1 MKFILKRKSNYY
13 LVLCFLL
20 LLSSCASRYKKALFT
35 ANSDAVMDTLKTVHV
50 VNDKGPE
57 DVYYKIKPGDQI
69 AIRNLQNV
77 EFGAQQEG
85 LGSSTN
91 SPLSYLVEVTGNVNL
106 PVIGKVPIAGL
117 TRREAKLKLQ
127 DLYSQ
132 TLLKDPIIELNIVN
146 LKVTLLGEFNTQ
158 GNYLI
163 EKDNTSFIEILGL
176 AGGLTERAEPKNLKI
191 IRGNRINPEI
201 IYVNLKN
208 INSLSNPKLVL
219 QNNDIVYAEPRKI
232 YSSTEGL
239 QNAMTFIQPILL
251 IINTAVIIYNLSR

>member
-1 MKFILKRKSNYY
+1 MKFILERKNNCV
-13 LVLCFLL
+13 LVLCILL
-20 LLSSCASRYKKALFT
+20 LLNSCASRYKKALFT
-35 ANSDAVMDTLKTVHV
+35 TKTDAVIDTLKTVYV
-50 VNDKGPE
+50 ANDKGPE
-57 DVYYKIKPGDQI
+57 DIYYKIKPGDQI

-77 EFGAQQEG
+77 EFGAQQG
-85 LGSSTN
+85 GFGGPTN
-91 SPLSYLVEVTGNVNL
+91 SQLSYLVEITGNVNL
-106 PVIGKVPIAGL
+106 PVIGKVPVAGL
-117 TRREAKLKLQ
+117 TRREARLKLQ

-146 LKVTLLGEFNTQ
+146 LKVTLLGEFKTQ

-163 EKDNTSFIEILGL
+163 EKDNTSFIEILGQ

-191 IRGNRINPEI
+191 IRGNRNNPEI

-208 INSLSNPKLVL
+208 INSLSSPKLVL

-239 QNAMTFIQPILL
+239 QNAMTFLQPVLL
-251 IINTAVIIYNLSR
+251 ILNTAVIIYNLSR